1 MEESDWELNSV
12 VAMATGENRPPVKG
26 SSQAEKEIRYS
37 LVSCSVVEM
46 PIIQLKSILSAV
58 SVHVHVRTKY
68 STVVCKTKLMS
79 NNYVLLAVSFCMYM

>member
-26 SSQAEKEIRYS
+26 STQAEKEIRYS

-46 PIIQLKSILSAV
+46 PIIQLKSMLLV
-58 SVHVHVRTKY
+58 YMYMCVL
-68 STVVCKTKLMS
+68 STVQLFVRQ
-79 NNYVLLAVSFCMYM
+79 N

>member
-26 SSQAEKEIRYS
+26 STQAEKEIRYS

-46 PIIQLKSILSAV
+46 PIIQLKSIL
-58 SVHVHVRTKY
+58 Y
-68 STVVCKTKLMS
+68 W
-79 NNYVLLAVSFCMYM
+79 LLVYMYMCVLNTVL

>member
-26 SSQAEKEIRYS
+26 STQAEKEIRYS

-46 PIIQLKSILSAV
+46 PIIQLKSILYRLLV
-58 SVHVHVRTKY
+58 YMYMCVL
-68 STVVCKTKLMS
+68 STVQLFVRQ
-79 NNYVLLAVSFCMYM
+79 N

>member
-1 MEESDWELNSV
+1 MGDIMEESDWELNSV

-46 PIIQLKSILSAV
+46 PIIQLKSMLLV
-58 SVHVHVRTKY
+58 YMYMCVL
-68 STVVCKTKLMS
+68 STVQLFVRQ
-79 NNYVLLAVSFCMYM
+79 N